1 MKAVAE
7 FVPGMVAIAQRCC
20 KEWQEKGR
28 VKAYD
33 CSKEYTFLVGPQ
45 PPAGSLKHYQCC
57 AA

>member
-1 MKAVAE
+1 M
-7 FVPGMVAIAQRCC
+7 PGMVATAQRCC

-45 PPAGSLKHYQCC
+45 PPDEILKQYQCC